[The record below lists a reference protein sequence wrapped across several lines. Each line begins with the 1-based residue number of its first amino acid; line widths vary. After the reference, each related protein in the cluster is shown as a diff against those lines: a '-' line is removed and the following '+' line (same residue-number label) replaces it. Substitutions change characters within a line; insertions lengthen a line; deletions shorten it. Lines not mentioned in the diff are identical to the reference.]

1 MVRLNCIDDAIKIW
15 RKILI
20 EITGI
25 PKNYLLNGESI
36 RSPELVTMKNGQK
49 VPIGYDETCIIHY
62 CDPID
67 DISVVDTSEVNETI
81 QSYELHLVIYGNCC
95 KKVSQLI
102 KSNLYT
108 RSVLDELTENGIGL
122 LDIPSVEN
130 TSEFM
135 TDNTYVLRND
145 IRIRFDCA
153 FVDDRT
159 RPVVDIEEA
168 ETKEIIK

>member
-1 MVRLNCIDDAIKIW
+1 MRLTCIDDAIKAW
-15 RKILI
+15 RRILI
-20 EITGI
+20 EITRVPNNMI
-25 PKNYLLNGESI
+25 LNGESI
-36 RSPELVTMKNGQK
+36 RSPELVTVKNGQK

-62 CDPID
+62 CNPID

-108 RSVLDELTENGIGL
+108 RTILDELTENGIGIL
-122 LDIPSVEN
+122 NIPSIEN

-135 TDNTYVLRND
+135 MENTYILRND

-153 FVDDRT
+153 FVDKT
-159 RPVVDIEEA
+159 IVPSADIEEVK
-168 ETKEIIK
+168 TKEIIK

>member
-1 MVRLNCIDDAIKIW
+1 MRLTCIDDAIKIW

-36 RSPELVTMKNGQK
+36 RSPELVTAKNGQK

-67 DISVVDTSEVNETI
+67 DISVVDTSNVNETI

-108 RSVLDELTENGIGL
+108 RNILDELTENGIGL

-130 TSEFM
+130 TSELM
-135 TDNTYVLRND
+135 TENTYILRND

-153 FVDDRT
+153 FVDKAVKPSET
-159 RPVVDIEEA
+159 IEEA
-168 ETKEIIK
+168 EVKEITR

>member
-1 MVRLNCIDDAIKIW
+1 MRLNCIDDAIKIW

-25 PKNYLLNGESI
+25 QKNHLLNGESI
-36 RSPELVTMKNGQK
+36 RSPELVTAKNGQK

-67 DISVVDTSEVNETI
+67 DISVVDTSTVNETI

-108 RSVLDELTENGIGL
+108 RNILDELTENGIGL

-135 TDNTYVLRND
+135 TENTYILRND

-153 FVDDRT
+153 FVDNT
-159 RPVVDIEEA
+159 VNPSETIEEA
-168 ETKEIIK
+168 EVKEITQ

>member
-1 MVRLNCIDDAIKIW
+1 MRLNCIDDAIKVW
-15 RKILI
+15 RKILM
-20 EITGI
+20 EITKL
-25 PKNYLLNGESI
+25 PKNMILNGESI
-36 RSPELVTMKNGQK
+36 RSPELVTVKNGQK

-67 DISVVDTSEVNETI
+67 DISVVDTSNVNETI
-81 QSYELHLVIYGNCC
+81 QSYELHLVIYGKCC

-108 RSVLDELTENGIGL
+108 RNILDELTENGIGL
-122 LDIPSVEN
+122 LDIPSAEN

-135 TDNTYVLRND
+135 TENTYILRND

-153 FVDDRT
+153 FVDKAVKPSET
-159 RPVVDIEEA
+159 IEEA
-168 ETKEIIK
+168 EVKEITR